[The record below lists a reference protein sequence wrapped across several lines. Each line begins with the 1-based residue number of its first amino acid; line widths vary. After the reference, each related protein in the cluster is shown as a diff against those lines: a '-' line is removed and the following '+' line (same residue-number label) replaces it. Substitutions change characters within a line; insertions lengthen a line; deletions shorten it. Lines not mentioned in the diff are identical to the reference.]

1 MSGSTAGMNADA
13 LKREQL
19 WTALKD
25 GKPEEM
31 EKLIA
36 QGADVNYPG
45 RAGWTLLEKAAYKGY
60 KEIAVVLLQGNAD
73 VDKCDDDGWTPL
85 MI

>member
-1 MSGSTAGMNADA
+1 MSRSTAGMNADA

-36 QGADVNYPG
+36 QGV
-45 RAGWTLLEKAAYKGY
+45 
-60 KEIAVVLLQGNAD
+60 
-73 VDKCDDDGWTPL
+73 
-85 MI
+85 M